1 MESVS
6 SMSTSQESD
15 QATAN
20 SQTNSQPIIPW
31 LSADVVLS
39 LATLPLILGLLGA
52 KNAYQA
58 LQSLGQAS
66 EEIFRGDRLPLLH
79 HPESSCDDP

>member
-1 MESVS
+1 
-6 SMSTSQESD
+6 MSTPQESD
-15 QATAN
+15 QSTAN
-20 SQTNSQPIIPW
+20 SQPKIPG

-52 KNAYQA
+52 KNIYQA

-79 HPESSCDDP
+79 HPESSSDDNP